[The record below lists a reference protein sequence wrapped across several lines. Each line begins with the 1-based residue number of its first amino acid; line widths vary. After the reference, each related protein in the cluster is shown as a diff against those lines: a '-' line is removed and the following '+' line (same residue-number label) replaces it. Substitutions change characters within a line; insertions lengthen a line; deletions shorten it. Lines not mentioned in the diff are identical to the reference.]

1 MARLKSPLC
10 HTLHLLM
17 SRIFLSTL
25 NQNKQTVSKG
35 NQQKD
40 DNQCEKQSEI

>member
-1 MARLKSPLC
+1 MVLKATYGSIKVP
-10 HTLHLLM
+10 LM
-17 SRIFLSTL
+17 SHIFLSTL
-25 NQNKQTVSKG
+25 NQNKHTVSKG